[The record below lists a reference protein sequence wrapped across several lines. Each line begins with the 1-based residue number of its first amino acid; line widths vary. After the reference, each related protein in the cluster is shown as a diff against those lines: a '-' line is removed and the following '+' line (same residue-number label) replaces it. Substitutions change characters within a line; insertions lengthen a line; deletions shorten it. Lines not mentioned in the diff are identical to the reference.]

1 MSAIAG
7 IFYLDGRPVAP
18 LTVENMLRPLERR
31 GPDGNG
37 FQTQGSV
44 GLGHA
49 HLRTTPE
56 SFNETQPLTDQNLT
70 ITADVRLDNRRE
82 LLAIL
87 GGDPAL
93 GDAELAL
100 KAYRKWGAECASH
113 LLGDF
118 AFFVWD
124 AETQTGFAARDHLGV
139 KPFYYLRQAGR
150 LFAFASDPA
159 AIRPI
164 PEIPNAINES
174 RIADYLVPIL
184 EGSDKTSTF
193 YRDIFRLPPAHRL
206 TITANSIRVSKYW
219 TTDAATE
226 LKLNSEAEYSEAF
239 RDTFTAAVA
248 DRLRSAST
256 VGVMLS
262 GGLDSCAVAGVAYAS
277 LANRAGLR
285 TYSCLG
291 RDAEACPETEYVDA
305 LLGHCPLEHRVIY
318 DDELYGSDALL
329 DEHFGSSSDL
339 FDFADIPS
347 IVYQAAERD
356 GVHVMLDGVDGD
368 VVAAANALYLME
380 YSRQGQSRNFL
391 RGVPQY
397 AQYYGLSSLQ
407 ELALV
412 WNQGVKP
419 LIKDRLPA
427 KVISRRQQQQT
438 RTGRLDWNSGFLRDS
453 LIGHEFAARIGLD
466 EKLIT
471 ITGDTR
477 WGQRKSRENDAVTLN
492 GPIITAALERYDRL
506 AASRSIEARHPFFDK
521 RVVEFCLSLPLSV
534 KQAGGWGKSIVRH
547 ATKGTLPEQIRWRRH
562 SPSNLNM
569 QFFSA
574 LMRSREAEMKETLR
588 SGLKEI
594 APYVNHGTLSDALAE
609 GSAVASQPE
618 SLWKLYQAL
627 RLLIWLRRN

>member
-7 IFYLDGRPVAP
+7 IFYLDGRPAEP
-18 LTVENMLRPLERR
+18 LTVESMLRPLERR
-31 GPDGNG
+31 GPDANG
-37 FQTQGSV
+37 IQSEGPV

-56 SFNETQPLTDQNLT
+56 SFSETQPLTDQNLT
-70 ITADVRLDNRRE
+70 ITADVRLDNRKE

-87 GGDPAL
+87 GGDPSL
-93 GDAELAL
+93 GDAGLL
-100 KAYRKWGAECASH
+100 VKAYRKWGAECVSH

-118 AFFVWD
+118 AFFIWD
-124 AETQTGFAARDHLGV
+124 AQTQTGFAARDHFGV
-139 KPFYYLRQAGR
+139 RPFYYHRQAR
-150 LFAFASDPA
+150 RFFAFASDPA
-159 AIRPI
+159 AVLTL
-164 PEIPNAINES
+164 PEVPRIVNES

-206 TITANSIRVSKYW
+206 TITANSISIFKYW
-219 TTDAATE
+219 ATDAATE
-226 LKLNSEAEYSEAF
+226 LQLSTDAEYSEAF
-239 RDTFTAAVA
+239 RDIFTAAVA
-248 DRLRSAST
+248 DRLRSAGT

-262 GGLDSCAVAGVAYAS
+262 GGLDSCAVGGVAYAS
-277 LANRAGLR
+277 SSNHAGLR
-285 TYSCLG
+285 AYSCLG
-291 RDAEACPETEYVDA
+291 RDADACPETEYVDA
-305 LLGHCPLEHRVIY
+305 LLGHCPLEHRIMY
-318 DDELYGSDALL
+318 DDELHGTDALL

-339 FDFADIPS
+339 FDFADIPL

-368 VVAAANALYLME
+368 VVAAANALYLTE
-380 YSRQGQSRNFL
+380 YSRHGLSRKFL

-397 AQYYGLSSLQ
+397 AQYYGLSPLQ
-407 ELALV
+407 GLALV

-419 LIKDRLPA
+419 VIKDRLPA
-427 KVISRRQQQQT
+427 KVISRREQQQT
-438 RTGRLDWNSGFLRDS
+438 RTGQLDWNSGFLRDS
-453 LIGHEFAARIGLD
+453 LINHEFAARIGLG
-466 EKLIT
+466 EKLVT

-477 WGQRKSRENDAVTLN
+477 WGQRESRENDAVTLN
-492 GPIITAALERYDRL
+492 GPIIAAALERYDRL

-534 KQAGGWGKSIVRH
+534 KQAGGWAKSIVRD

-574 LMRSREAEMKETLR
+574 LMRSREAALRETLR

-609 GSAVASQPE
+609 GSVVASQPE

-627 RLLIWLRRN
+627 RLLFWLRRN